1 MKQEVHFKN
10 IQSKISEL
18 LDTAEFDVKI
28 AVAWFTDKHLISK
41 LIKLAKSG
49 VDVTI
54 IIYDDK
60 INNKGL
66 FEELYNLNCKVYLSR
81 KLMHNK
87 FCVIDNDIVINGSY
101 NWTYNA
107 HSNNENITV
116 TYSNRVFT
124 GNFVEEFNK
133 LHIKCNTIDS
143 HFADYF
149 KSAKIVEQLIEDK
162 IEEIKVRKKYYYGV
176 YPFFYK
182 VERGVFFVDSDDF
195 FKRLISLNEL
205 KKMIDFESLNK
216 KLKAQISIRNEGIHN
231 YFKDVFYHNIAD
243 IEFDNDNMAPFSEE
257 THLAINQYGSDFK
270 VFIIDRDNKKSSVER
285 IFNLRI
291 NEFFVHVRFFQ
302 KYKEPKEEWHLF
314 YSKKLESLFEIKKGN
329 YTILDSIIILNEK
342 SYDGLNFFKIIDFD
356 GGKINEINY
365 NDCKILENRIEL
377 TLFPDKKFNII
388 RGNTSGQYYG
398 KDYRIDTFDFKG
410 KLLSR
415 KYFCDEKNRYENLI
429 VNIYCDD
436 LIQSEKKFG
445 HLKKEEFNYTDHR
458 FFLELLVIYNYLGSG
473 YQTFMCVLESN
484 PISLLKCVENE
495 IKNDEKLYSIAKSQ
509 HIIIKKESEPFCY
522 IATMAYEDINHP
534 KVQNFRDF
542 RDNYLSET
550 VLGNVFIKY
559 YYKYSPSWVKVLE
572 PHKTINKLIRL
583 GLDILNYFIPK
594 SKL

>member
-10 IQSKISEL
+10 IQSTISEL

-41 LIKLAKSG
+41 LKKLAKAG
-49 VDVTI
+49 VEVTI

-60 INNKGL
+60 INNKDL

-87 FCVIDNDIVINGSY
+87 FCIIDNNIVINGSY
-101 NWTYNA
+101 NWTYSA

-116 TYSNRVFT
+116 TYSNKTFT
-124 GNFVEEFNK
+124 EDFVKEFNK

-149 KSAKIVEQLIEDK
+149 KSAKIVEQLIEDRM
-162 IEEIKVRKKYYYGV
+162 EEIKVKKSYYYGV

-182 VERGVFFVDSDDF
+182 VERGVFFVDNDDF

-216 KLKAQISIRNEGIHN
+216 KFKAQISIRNEGLHN
-231 YFKDVFYHNIAD
+231 YYKDIFYHNIAD

-257 THLAINQYGSDFK
+257 SHLAINQYGSDFK
-270 VFIIDRDNKKSSVER
+270 VFIIDRDNKKSSAER

-314 YSKKLESLFEIKKGN
+314 YSKELESLFEINKNDYK
-329 YTILDSIIILNEK
+329 ILDSIIILNEK
-342 SYDGLNFFKIIDFD
+342 KYNGVKFFNIIDFN
-356 GGKINEINY
+356 GKRINDIDY
-365 NDCKILENRIEL
+365 IDCKILENSIEL
-377 TLFPDKKFNII
+377 KLLPSHRFNIEK
-388 RGNTSGQYYG
+388 GYDWSVFNE
-398 KDYRIDTFDFKG
+398 KDYRIDIFDFNG
-410 KLLSR
+410 KLLSS
-415 KYFCDEKNRYENLI
+415 KCFYDDTNRYQNLI
-429 VNIYCDD
+429 VNIYRDD
-436 LIQSEKKFG
+436 LKRFEDKYC
-445 HLKKEEFNYTDHR
+445 HLNKQEINVQLY
-458 FFLELLVIYNYLGSG
+458 FLELLIIYDYMGNGFRNFS
-473 YQTFMCVLESN
+473 TVFNKN
-484 PISLLKCVENE
+484 PISLLKCVEYE
-495 IKNDEKLYSIAKSQ
+495 IKNDNKLYSNAKSK
-509 HIIIKKESEPFCY
+509 HIVIKTESEPFCY
-522 IATMAYEDINHP
+522 IATLAYEDINHP
-534 KVQNFRDF
+534 KVQNFRDY
-542 RDNYLSET
+542 RDDYLT
-550 VLGNVFIKY
+550 KTALGNLFIKY
-559 YYKYSPSWVKVLE
+559 YYKYSPSVVRALE
-572 PHKTINKLIRL
+572 PYKRINKLIRL